1 MKSLL
6 KKIVCI
12 ILFSMPPIQVF
23 AEAIN
28 YKCSARFGY
37 WGAIST
43 KEDAVFRVDCS
54 DDNRHILCFNYQVKI
69 IDDYLFFGDFAPV
82 KLEDIG
88 SNSYYAHPHVAR
100 REGFSQFRTYTLRI
114 NNDGSASIDMRLH
127 RTGQSTAR
135 EYVSE
140 SVSFLDCKRQ

>member
-1 MKSLL
+1 M

-12 ILFSMPPIQVF
+12 VLFSTLPIQVF

-28 YKCSARFGY
+28 YKCSAKFGY
-37 WGAIST
+37 TGVVST
-43 KEDAVFRVDCS
+43 KENAVSRVDCI
-54 DDNRHILCFNYQVKI
+54 NGNPHVLCRPQNEQVKI

-82 KLEDIG
+82 KLVDIG
-88 SNSYYAHPHVAR
+88 SNAYYVPPHLAR
-100 REGFSQFRTYTLRI
+100 REGLSQLKAYTLRI
-114 NNDGSASIDMRLH
+114 NNDGSASIDMRLPS
-127 RTGQSTAR
+127 TGKYTAW